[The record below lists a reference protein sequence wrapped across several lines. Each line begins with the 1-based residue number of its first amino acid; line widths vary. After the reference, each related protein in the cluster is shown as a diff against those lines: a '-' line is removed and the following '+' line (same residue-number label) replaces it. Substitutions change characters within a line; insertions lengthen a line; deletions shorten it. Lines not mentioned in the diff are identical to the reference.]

1 MRKRNRY
8 WPTTLKLGTGNAT
21 WICATLAA
29 LSRGV
34 GIQPHAPECE
44 FVLSVASG
52 ESGRYVLQVALQCS
66 RAVHFAYQLIAQ
78 SLAPCFLRLRS
89 LCNAAKADAGFSAA
103 PAAGAV
109 KKHNWA
115 VQSVLRD
122 SCSASDC
129 AKLPCLSDRLLLLGL
144 LYSHRCFLALTS
156 TLLWNRLAQLPLEAR
171 HLRRKF
177 VRARR
182 LFQRNLHRQSTA
194 GPERDEERPLPTPLS
209 AQRYP
214 LEMAWTERKRHR
226 QTKQHSASCQCAG
239 TDGRAC

>member
-1 MRKRNRY
+1 MRKRNSY

-29 LSRGV
+29 RSRGL

-89 LCNAAKADAGFSAA
+89 LCNAAKADAGFSTA

-115 VQSVLRD
+115 VQSVLR
-122 SCSASDC
+122 
-129 AKLPCLSDRLLLLGL
+129 RLLLCEQL
-144 LYSHRCFLALTS
+144 CAM
-156 TLLWNRLAQLPLEAR
+156 NRLA
-171 HLRRKF
+171 
-177 VRARR
+177 
-182 LFQRNLHRQSTA
+182 
-194 GPERDEERPLPTPLS
+194 
-209 AQRYP
+209 
-214 LEMAWTERKRHR
+214 
-226 QTKQHSASCQCAG
+226 
-239 TDGRAC
+239 